1 MMLAIKHFA
10 GFFRAVHGMEPFPW
24 QARLADAFLDG
35 TPPSTIDAP
44 TSAGKTAILDAA
56 VFALAAGARIPRRIV
71 HIVDRRLV
79 VDDAYRRAEK
89 IRRAVERGER
99 EAPNSILHEVY
110 EGLMARGGPK
120 PLETVLLRGGLHQE
134 DKLARHP
141 AQPLIVCSTVD
152 QVGSRILHQ
161 GYGVSPYLRSIHA
174 GLLANDSLIVLDE
187 AHCSEPF
194 RQTIEAIKK
203 YRRIGK
209 LVPQSPFAFVAMTA
223 TPGDSTGAFQL
234 NEEDREHPVLSKRL
248 KAKKRVELVEAA
260 RPKDEGLAAT
270 IVEKARNA
278 AKPGS
283 TILVVV
289 NRVSLARKIA
299 QMLDAARKDSR
310 SPLEIEEPL
319 LLTGRSR
326 PAERDDL
333 LAAVASRVFAGRDR
347 KAFFNALPLIVVA
360 TQCVE
365 VGADLDVD
373 ALITEACPIDSLR
386 QRIGR
391 LDRLGEIGETTV
403 QIVAPHELAADEK
416 NNTYLDPVYGESV
429 TNAWQSLK
437 SLHQSNG
444 GLDGGVE
451 AFTASLGIFTEAI
464 LASMRAQSL
473 DAPLMFPTY
482 CDLWAQTS
490 PQPAAVPEP
499 SLFLH
504 GIQRAEAEVQIV
516 WRADLQEDRP
526 ETWAEIL
533 GLCPPASGELLRLP
547 IARAR
552 AWLENSLPEAQGG
565 SDIEGE
571 EGASESKKNGGKP
584 LQRSF
589 LVWVGTES
597 QLPEKDPRAIR
608 PGDTLVFPASA
619 GGCDR
624 WGWNAEYLGAVAD
637 LASVARNAGRRP
649 PVLRLHPSLSQGLPE
664 EFQALPTT
672 QDDETTATIG
682 ELFKAALGNIQIS
695 SIPDTEIRNILAELS
710 TAKRL
715 TIEPHPSG
723 TGWVVAT
730 ERKAEDPAEEIT
742 AEDEGSSLC
751 AAIVPLDRH
760 LSDVATT
767 VDSISAN
774 LEFAP
779 ELRDALVLAARFH
792 DLGKVDPRFQALL
805 WGGDRLKALKGGLIA
820 KSPRVPRGHTA
831 RFHLGREAGYPKGG
845 RHELLSLAFAAQSAA
860 IASSKVDR
868 DLVLHLIASH
878 HGRCRPLAP
887 VIEDDAIRTVD
898 VMVGD
903 AHIVAP
909 SDGSIG
915 GVPPANVAS
924 GIADRYWRLVR
935 KYGWWGLS
943 YLEACLR
950 LADHRASEME
960 EKEAAV

>member
-1 MMLAIKHFA
+1 MLTIKHFTD
-10 GFFRAVHGMEPFPW
+10 FFRAVHGMEPFPW
-24 QARLADAFLDG
+24 QTRLTDAFLAG
-35 TPPSTIDAP
+35 APPSTIDAP

-56 VFALAAGARIPRRIV
+56 VFALAAGARFPRRIV

-89 IRRAVERGER
+89 IRLAVERGES
-99 EAPNSILHEVY
+99 ETPNSILHEVY
-110 EGLMARGGPK
+110 EGLMARGGAK
-120 PLETVLLRGGLHQE
+120 PLETTLLRGGLYQE
-134 DKLARHP
+134 DNLARHP

-161 GYGVSPYLRSIHA
+161 GYGISPYLRSIHA

-194 RQTIEAIKK
+194 RQTIESIAK
-203 YRRIGK
+203 YRSIGT
-209 LVPQSPFAFVAMTA
+209 VGAQSPFAFIAMTA
-223 TPGDSTGAFQL
+223 TPGDGTGAFRI
-234 NEEDREHPVLSKRL
+234 NMEDRNHPVLSKRL
-248 KAKKRVELVEAA
+248 KAKKRIEFVEAA
-260 RPKDEGLAAT
+260 KPKDEGLAAT
-270 IVEKARNA
+270 IVERAYGA

-299 QMLDAARKDSR
+299 QRLSDGRKDSR
-310 SPLEIEEPL
+310 SPLNIEEPL

-326 PAERDDL
+326 PAERDGL
-333 LAAVASRVFAGRDR
+333 LAAVAPRVFAGRDR
-347 KAFFNALPLIVVA
+347 KAFGNALPLIVVA

-373 ALITEACPIDSLR
+373 SLITEACPIDSLR
-386 QRIGR
+386 QRLGR
-391 LDRLGEIGETTV
+391 LDRLGELGDTVV
-403 QIVAPHELAADEK
+403 QIVAPHEFVAGEK
-416 NNTYLDPVYGESV
+416 GNEYIDPVYGEPV
-429 TNAWQSLK
+429 KNAWQSLK
-437 SLHQSNG
+437 ALHEDKG

-451 AFTASLGIFTEAI
+451 AFTAALGIFSVAI
-464 LASMRAQSL
+464 LSSMRAPSL
-473 DAPLMFPTY
+473 DAPLMFPAY

-516 WRADLQEDRP
+516 WRADLPEDRP

-533 GLCPPASGELLRLP
+533 SLCPPASGELLRLP
-547 IARAR
+547 LARAK

-571 EGASESKKNGGKP
+571 AGTREGRKPSGKS
-584 LQRSF
+584 LQRTF
-589 LVWVGTES
+589 LRWAGTETV
-597 QLPEKDPRAIR
+597 LPENDPRSIR

-624 WGWNAEYLGAVAD
+624 WGWNPECTSAVAD
-637 LASVARNAGRRP
+637 IATVARNAGRRP
-649 PVLRLHPSLSQGLPE
+649 PVLRLHPSLTQGLPE
-664 EFQALPTT
+664 ELLALPTT
-672 QDDETTATIG
+672 QDDETTATIV
-682 ELFKAALGNIQIS
+682 ELFKTALGAMQIS
-695 SIPDTEIRNILAELS
+695 AVVDPELKAILAELS

-715 TIEPHPSG
+715 AIEPHPSG
-723 TGWVVAT
+723 TGWVLAR
-730 ERKAEDPAEEIT
+730 ERKAEDPRDEIT
-742 AEDEGSSLC
+742 AEDEGSSRG
-751 AAIVPLDRH
+751 AAIVPLNRH
-760 LSDVATT
+760 LSDVAAT
-767 VDSISAN
+767 VDDISAN
-774 LEFAP
+774 LGFAG
-779 ELRDALVLAARFH
+779 ELRDALVLAARLH
-792 DLGKVDPRFQALL
+792 DLGKADPRFQALL
-805 WGGDRLKALKGGLIA
+805 WGGDRLKALKNGLIA
-820 KSPRVPRGHTA
+820 KSPRIKNGCAA
-831 RFHLGREAGYPKGG
+831 RFDLRREAGYPKGG
-845 RHELLSLAFAAQSAA
+845 RHELLSLAFAARSAEV
-860 IASSKVDR
+860 ASSKVDR

-878 HGRCRPLAP
+878 HGRCRPFAP
-887 VIEDDAIRTVD
+887 VIEDDSIRAVN
-898 VMVGD
+898 VIFGD
-903 AHIVAP
+903 EHLVAP
-909 SDGSIG
+909 SDGSIEG
-915 GVPPANVAS
+915 LRPSHIAN